1 MLILLLGETVIGE
14 VAVGEVVNWG
24 SCRLGKLSIGE
35 VADGEVVYG
44 EVVMGKLRW
53 GNNLTPIFGFHVYET
68 SNSKEPIP
76 RRGNFLT
83 SFLSFCKKEY
93 LR

>member
-1 MLILLLGETVIGE
+1 M
-14 VAVGEVVNWG
+14 
-24 SCRLGKLSIGE
+24 GKLSIGE
-35 VADGEVVYG
+35 VADGELVFG

-53 GNNLTPIFGFHVYET
+53 GNNLTPIFGLQVYET

-83 SFLSFCKKEY
+83 SYHSVRKST
-93 LR
+93 